1 MKHISFRKLTS
12 VATFAILMLAVTVL
26 VQAQQPEP
34 SKQPQPVPE
43 ATPTPTKSTPPKTET
58 PTKPTLM
65 QETSAQGTAT
75 LTATLV
81 DAEKKAAQKAATV
94 EVKTTG
100 INLTD
105 PAKANEMAKAGQG
118 HLHYQVDGGPV
129 IATTTTK
136 LSFHGLSSGAHKI
149 VVMLAGNDHTPLGPQ
164 QTLEVTI
171 P

>member
-1 MKHISFRKLTS
+1 MKHTSFRKLIW
-12 VATFAILMLAVTVL
+12 VAVLLVAAVVL
-26 VQAQQPEP
+26 VQAQDDPK
-34 SKQPQPVPE
+34 KQQPVPE
-43 ATPTPTKSTPPKTET
+43 ATPTPTKSTPTKTTSTKET
-58 PTKPTLM
+58 PAKGAP
-65 QETSAQGTAT
+65 T

-100 INLTD
+100 IDLMD
-105 PAKANEMAKAGQG
+105 PAKVNEMAKAGQG

-129 IATTTTK
+129 IATTATK

-149 VVMLAGNDHTPLGPQ
+149 VVMLAGNDHNPLGPQ